1 MTKSTPSRSGGGATM
16 NKNVR
21 TPIRGGSPQQRNH
34 TPNVAASVG
43 RIVGD
48 HVDGAESGGRNTTK
62 RPNERYSVEVAA
74 PVRNGNDPALTL
86 NTGPKGQGRQV
97 HRSGSQGRH

>member
-1 MTKSTPSRSGGGATM
+1 MM

-21 TPIRGGSPQQRNH
+21 TSPKGGSPQQRNH

-48 HVDGAESGGRNTTK
+48 HLDGAESGGRNTTK
-62 RPNERYSVEVAA
+62 RPNEPYSVEVAA
-74 PVRNGNDPALTL
+74 PVPMGNDVAL
-86 NTGPKGQGRQV
+86 NVGRGGPGAGRKI